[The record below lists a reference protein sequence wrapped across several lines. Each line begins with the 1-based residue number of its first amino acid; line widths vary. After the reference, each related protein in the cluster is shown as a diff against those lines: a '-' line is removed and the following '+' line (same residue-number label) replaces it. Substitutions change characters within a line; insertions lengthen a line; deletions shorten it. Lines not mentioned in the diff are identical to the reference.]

1 MALTISDLSPFKR
14 RSIGSEEIHA
24 LLDLLPSPTLIAS
37 ARSGRILFSNGAA
50 TQMSAFTRKELSE
63 LNIHT
68 LLPELS
74 LNTHGKQAVALVKRN
89 SQSTGVQASVT
100 ALSGTEHWLAV
111 TLEPTGAYT
120 SASEGRQRWEALHLL
135 SQAALQ
141 PELASAYRQIL
152 QAGALLTGARHL
164 VLYIPAEDGSLY
176 VQAVHGSG
184 VDFPPALDADEVAAL
199 QVPKVWQPGRSLE
212 TALQRAAHAN
222 KLSYLATTPLDLTEP
237 EQGLLAAAS
246 QEGRPSDEL
255 LTLLQILAASAAT
268 ASLNTRMKRIWQQDA
283 ARLGENE
290 AIIAALY
297 EQMQDAV
304 LFTDTHLN
312 LTELSMAAEA
322 MLGYSQAEVL
332 NRPVQDVL
340 IGLRTLLPDLELAL
354 QGSQVI
360 ELGKRTLLRR
370 DGQEF
375 LALVRIAPIAP
386 SGKTT
391 RLAIILSDL
400 SEHEAFHLQT
410 LQMSDRAWLGDVAA
424 VFAHEMQNT
433 LNNINLTAS
442 AIQTGQAEDD
452 PLQPQL
458 TQIMEECERLGRY
471 MRSMLSVGRGR
482 AHEPEP
488 LNIVEFCEKLITRWR
503 ARMQRKNIQDH
514 LEVNGDIPLIMADG
528 HALEQ
533 IFTNL
538 FTNAIQAM
546 GKQPSGL
553 LAVHLS
559 EAEDGMVEIVV
570 SDNGPGIPEE
580 IRPRIFEA
588 FFSTKGSEGSG
599 LGLAIIKQLVMAH
612 KGEIS
617 VDSFPGG
624 TMFKLRLPKVSGKS

>member
-1 MALTISDLSPFKR
+1 MNLTIGDISPFKR
-14 RSIGSEEIHA
+14 RSIGSDEIHA
-24 LLDLLPSPTLIAS
+24 LLDLLPSPTLIAN
-37 ARSGRILFSNGAA
+37 ARTGRILFSNGAV
-50 TQMSAFTRKELSE
+50 TELSAFTRKELSE
-63 LNIHT
+63 LNLNT

-74 LNTHGKQAVALVKRN
+74 LDAHGKQAVALVKRN
-89 SQSTGVQASVT
+89 SQSASLHASVA

-111 TLEPTGAYT
+111 TLEPAAAQPADEAN
-120 SASEGRQRWEALHLL
+120 SQRWEALHML
-135 SQAALQ
+135 SLAATQ
-141 PELASAYRQIL
+141 PELASTYRQIL

-164 VLYIPAEDGSLY
+164 VLYTPDDAGGLQ

-184 VDFPPALDADEVAAL
+184 VDFPAALSADEVAAL

-212 TALQRAAHAN
+212 TSLQRSAHAS
-222 KLSYLATTPLDLTEP
+222 KLSYLATTPLDITEP
-237 EQGLLAAAS
+237 EQGVLAAAN
-246 QEGRPSDEL
+246 EDGRPNEEL

-268 ASLNTRMKRIWQQDA
+268 ASLNARLSRIWQQDA
-283 ARLGENE
+283 SRLRENDT
-290 AIIAALY
+290 IIATLY

-304 LFTDTHLN
+304 LFTDPSLK
-312 LTELSMAAEA
+312 LTELNMAAEA

-354 QGSQVI
+354 QGSQVV
-360 ELGKRTLLRR
+360 ELGKRPLLRR

-386 SGKTT
+386 KGKIT

-433 LNNINLTAS
+433 LNNINLTTS
-442 AIQTGQAEDD
+442 AIQSEQSEDD
-452 PLQPQL
+452 PLHPQL
-458 TQIMEECERLGRY
+458 TIIIEECERLGRY
-471 MRSMLSVGRGR
+471 MRSMLSVARGR
-482 AHEPEP
+482 SHQPEP
-488 LNIVEFCEKLITRWR
+488 MNIVEFCQSQVTRWR

-514 LEVNGDIPLIMADG
+514 LEVNGEIPLIMGDA
-528 HALEQ
+528 HALDQ
-533 IFTNL
+533 VFTNL

-546 GKQPSGL
+546 NNQPNGL

-559 EAEDGMVEIVV
+559 VADDGMVEIVV

-580 IRPRIFEA
+580 IRPRIFDI

-599 LGLAIIKQLVMAH
+599 LGLAIIKKLILAH

-624 TMFKLRLPKVSGKS
+624 TMFKIRLPKAE